1 MTAFHAV
8 FRACLDQGGRD
19 ALRRDRRT
27 IDVCLTGQF
36 VCTHFAVPLLE
47 HSRNAAI
54 VNLSSFAERAR
65 GMRFN
70 VAAMAASMG
79 GNVRVGLE
87 DSLWNGQGRLA
98 KSNAEQV
105 ALGRQIIEGLG
116 RAVATREI
124 VSLKC
129 G

>member
-1 MTAFHAV
+1 MRF
-8 FRACLDQGGRD
+8 FRACLDQRGRN
-19 ALRRDRRT
+19 ALRRDRRASD
-27 IDVCLTGQF
+27 ICLAGQF
-36 VCTHFAVPLLE
+36 VCAHFAVPLLE
-47 HSRNAAI
+47 HARNAAI
-54 VNLSSFAERAR
+54 VNLSSFSESPS

-70 VAAMAASMG
+70 IAAMAASMS

-116 RAVATREI
+116 LAVATREI

>member
-1 MTAFHAV
+1 MRSFAP
-8 FRACLDQGGRD
+8 
-19 ALRRDRRT
+19 ALISAAAT
-27 IDVCLTGQF
+27 LFVGIAAASDVCLTGQF
-36 VCTHFAVPLLE
+36 VCAHFAVPLLE
-47 HSRNAAI
+47 HSKNAAI

-70 VAAMAASMG
+70 IAAIAASMG
-79 GNVRVGLE
+79 GNVAVGLE
-87 DSLWNGQGRLA
+87 DSLWNGPGQLA
-98 KSNAEQV
+98 KSNAEPV

-124 VSLKC
+124 LSLKC

>member
-8 FRACLDQGGRD
+8 FRACLDQRGRN

-36 VCTHFAVPLLE
+36 VCTHFAVSLLE
-47 HSRNAAI
+47 RSRNAAI

-70 VAAMAASMG
+70 IAAMAASMG
-79 GNVRVGLE
+79 GNVGVGLE
-87 DSLWNGQGRLA
+87 DSLWNGPGQLA
-98 KSNAEQV
+98 KPNAEPV
-105 ALGRQIIEGLG
+105 ALRRQIIEGLG
-116 RAVATREI
+116 LAVATREI
-124 VSLKC
+124 LSLKC